1 MARRLVRKGE
11 GMKKKPTKP
20 AKPPKPKGDKGKK
33 LAYGGGNGNGP
44 PSRKA

>member
-20 AKPPKPKGDKGKK
+20 VKPGKPKGDKSKK

-44 PSRKA
+44 PRRKA